1 MKERA
6 LLIGATLEIGET
18 PSGGL
23 SVTVRLPGQPP
34 EPDITPSGVF
44 QEKVTA

>member
-18 PSGGL
+18 ESGGL
-23 SVTVRLPGQPP
+23 SVTVRLPGSPP
-34 EPDITPSGVF
+34 SETPAPDQI